1 MYKKSA
7 NFESNLVSCDVVIS
21 TPIKEKCCVTSLLFY
36 SGIFDNIHR
45 KQRHDTI
52 FQRSFF
58 GTRILRE
65 WKAFFFFFLCR
76 ICLTTDG
83 GGFLSQREGRR
94 NPDLS
99 SFSRKGIGGSIISQT
114 FGPEAAFPFPLDKFV
129 LMPGWKAVLFP
140 SPPLQ
145 FWNQG
150 NEAGGGGRGEER
162 REEAK
167 SHWLQ
172 QRKILRWEEGE
183 GKGRERDDL
192 LSLLFFPSSSSSSFL

>member
-1 MYKKSA
+1 MGNS
-7 NFESNLVSCDVVIS
+7 
-21 TPIKEKCCVTSLLFY
+21 
-36 SGIFDNIHR
+36 
-45 KQRHDTI
+45 DTI
-52 FQRSFF
+52 PFSKKKLFSALEYLGNGKRFSFF
-58 GTRILRE
+58 PLR
-65 WKAFFFFFLCR
+65 R

-114 FGPEAAFPFPLDKFV
+114 FGPEAAFSFLLDKFV
-129 LMPGWKAVLFP
+129 LMLPGWKAVLFP

-192 LSLLFFPSSSSSSFL
+192 LSLLFFPSSSSSFL

>member
-1 MYKKSA
+1 MGNS
-7 NFESNLVSCDVVIS
+7 
-21 TPIKEKCCVTSLLFY
+21 
-36 SGIFDNIHR
+36 
-45 KQRHDTI
+45 DTI
-52 FQRSFF
+52 PFSKKKLFSALEYLGNGKRFSFF
-58 GTRILRE
+58 PLR
-65 WKAFFFFFLCR
+65 R

-99 SFSRKGIGGSIISQT
+99 SSFSRKGIGGSIISQT
-114 FGPEAAFPFPLDKFV
+114 FGPEAAFSFLLDKFV

-167 SHWLQ
+167 KPLAAA
-172 QRKILRWEEGE
+172 EENLAVG
-183 GKGRERDDL
+183 GGRGGRGGNGMIYF
-192 LSLLFFPSSSSSSFL
+192 LSFSSSPPPPPSSNGFSPPPPPAHARMLHRSLGRRKPMRQHLVN